1 MNLHERIRQAAT
13 ELLED
18 DITSNINSY
27 TCNRIVDL
35 IDDSSDYTYSE
46 VKAVIRE
53 LAKSFL
59 YAVLRNPVETLGFE
73 LEEASRSELKWIMAD
88 SFFSS
93 AFIHVISMRGKEI
106 DFECFVAARKAWL
119 KHIVE
124 NV

>member
-1 MNLHERIRQAAT
+1 MNLHELIRQAAT

-35 IDDSSDYTYSE
+35 IDDSSDYTHSE

-73 LEEASRSELKWIMAD
+73 LHGEARNEIQYIVAD
-88 SFFSS
+88 NFYSS
-93 AFIHVISMRGKEI
+93 AFIHVIATQDDVI
-106 DFECFVAARKAWL
+106 DTKCFVAARKAWL